1 MTPFLRSGA
10 VPLTLLALC
19 TAPLAVADVLFEESF
34 TSGTGGF
41 SPSGRVSAS
50 GGEVTLRGGYSPG
63 SVVSPAI
70 DVAGYQNLR
79 LGVSRQTSR
88 LDAGESGRIEIAV
101 NGGPFQTLEA
111 TDNAS
116 GSAVFPIDAG
126 AERLV
131 IRFSTDASSYF
142 ESYAIANIRV
152 EGDSAGTTPQ
162 PDPEPEPDPG
172 QGSGES
178 EFWALSGNL
187 GTHDPTIARE
197 NGIWYEF
204 QTGPGIYRKIS
215 YDGGRFWEPLPSV
228 FGSGLW
234 WWRSYV
240 PGQQGTDVWA
250 PDVKAYN
257 GRVWMYYAVSTFGSN
272 RSVIGLAS
280 SPSLAAD
287 SWRDDGAVLSST
299 TSDNFNAI
307 DPDLVIDANNEPWLT
322 FGSFW
327 SGIKLVKLDPA
338 TMKPTGR
345 YYSLASRSGGIEAP
359 TIVHRNGYYYLFVSV
374 GKCCEGVNSTYRI
387 VYGRSRNV
395 TGPYLDR
402 SGRDMLNGGGSL
414 LDGGNQ
420 RWVGPGGQDIAGTS
434 VIARHAYDASDNG
447 NAKLLINNLVWTDD
461 GWPSY

>member
-1 MTPFLRSGA
+1 MTSILKSGA
-10 VPLTLLALC
+10 IPLMLFALGTSTPTLG
-19 TAPLAVADVLFEESF
+19 DILFEQGFS
-34 TSGTGGF
+34 SGTGSF
-41 SPSGRVSAS
+41 SASGRVSTGYTGA
-50 GGEVTLRGGYSPG
+50 VLRGGSSPG
-63 SVVSPAI
+63 SLVSPEI
-70 DVAGYQNLR
+70 DVAGGSNLE
-79 LGVSRQTSR
+79 LGVTRQTSR
-88 LDAGESGRIEIAV
+88 LDAGESGRIEVAI

-111 TDNAS
+111 SDNVS
-116 GSAVFPIDAG
+116 GNAVFPLDAG

-131 IRFSTDASSYF
+131 IRFSTDANSYF
-142 ESYAIANIRV
+142 ESYTIADVRV
-152 EGDSAGTTPQ
+152 EGDNKDPSPEP
-162 PDPEPEPDPG
+162 PDPDPNPG
-172 QGSGES
+172 PGNGES
-178 EFWALSGNL
+178 EFWELSGNL
-187 GTHDPTIARE
+187 GTHDPTIAEE

-234 WWRSYV
+234 WWRNYV

-287 SWRDDGAVLSST
+287 NWRDDGAVLSST
-299 TSDNFNAI
+299 TSDNFNAL
-307 DPDLVIDANNEPWLT
+307 DPDLVIDANNEPWLA

-327 SGIKLVKLDPA
+327 SGIKLVKLNPS

-345 YYSLASRSGGIEAP
+345 HYSLANRSGGIEAP

-387 VYGRSRNV
+387 LYGRSRYV

-402 SGRDMLNGGGSL
+402 SGRDMMNGGGSL

-420 RWVGPGGQDIAGTS
+420 RWVGPGGQDIAGTG